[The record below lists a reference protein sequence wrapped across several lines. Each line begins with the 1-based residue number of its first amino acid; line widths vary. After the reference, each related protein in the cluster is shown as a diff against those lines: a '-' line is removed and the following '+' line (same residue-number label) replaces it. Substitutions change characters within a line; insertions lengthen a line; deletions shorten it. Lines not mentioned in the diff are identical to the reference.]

1 MTYFSSPVILLQTK
15 KIGMTKKT
23 NPFFLH
29 DVLSLEQYTSSDLLL
44 LFRRTDAIRK
54 LIESG
59 KSPNYLRGKLAT
71 LMFYEPSSRT
81 FSSFAAAIK
90 KLGGQTIEYQNPT
103 QTSSAVKGETIE
115 DSTKVFEA
123 YSDVI
128 IMRHP
133 VEGTAKK
140 AADAAKKVPLINAGD
155 GPGEHPTQAF
165 LDLYT
170 MSRCHGSLN
179 NLKILLAGDLLYGR
193 TVHSLMKGLA
203 LFKGVVVYLMS
214 PPRLRMPQ
222 EIQRYTTHKGMKIME
237 IHSPKDIPKDCD
249 IWYWT
254 RVQKERFT
262 SHSEYEKVK
271 LAFVLTKKLISDKA
285 APHTYFMHPLPR
297 VGEIETA
304 VDVDPR
310 ALYLNEQVKNGM
322 YVRMALLTLVLNPK
336 G

>member
-1 MTYFSSPVILLQTK
+1 
-15 KIGMTKKT
+15 MTKKS

-29 DVLSLEQYTSSDLLL
+29 DVLSLEQYTASDLLL
-44 LFRRTDAIRK
+44 LFKKTDSIRK

-59 KSPNYLRGKLAT
+59 KTPDYLRGKLAT

-133 VEGTAKK
+133 IAGTAKK
-140 AADAAKKVPLINAGD
+140 AADAATKVPLINAGD

-170 MSRCHGSLN
+170 MSRRHGSLN
-179 NLKILLAGDLLYGR
+179 NLKILLAGDMLYGR
-193 TVHSLMKGLA
+193 TVHSLMKGLS
-203 LFKGVVVYLMS
+203 LFKGVVVYLLS
-214 PPRLRMPQ
+214 PARLRMP
-222 EIQRYTTHKGMKIME
+222 EDIQTYARKKDMKIVE
-237 IHSPKDIPKDCD
+237 IHSPKDIPKDCH

-254 RVQKERFT
+254 RVQKERFK
-262 SHSEYEKVK
+262 SSSEYEKVK
-271 LAFVLTKKLISDKA
+271 LAFVLTKKLIDDRA
-285 APHTYFMHPLPR
+285 TAHTYFMLSLIH
-297 VGEIETA
+297 I
-304 VDVDPR
+304 
-310 ALYLNEQVKNGM
+310 
-322 YVRMALLTLVLNPK
+322 
-336 G
+336 

>member
-1 MTYFSSPVILLQTK
+1 
-15 KIGMTKKT
+15 MTKKS

-44 LFRRTDAIRK
+44 LFKKTDLIRK

-59 KSPNYLRGKLAT
+59 KTPDYLRGKLAT

-133 VEGTAKK
+133 IAGTAKK
-140 AADAAKKVPLINAGD
+140 AADAATKAPLINAGD

-170 MSRCHGSLN
+170 MFKRHGTLN
-179 NLKILLAGDLLYGR
+179 QLKILLVGDLLYGR
-193 TVHSLMKGLA
+193 TVHSLMKGLS
-203 LFKGVVVYLMS
+203 LFKGVDVYLMS
-214 PPRLRMPQ
+214 PSRLRMPQ
-222 EIQRYTTHKGMKIME
+222 DIQRYAIHKGMKITE

-254 RVQKERFT
+254 RVQKERFKSRT
-262 SHSEYEKVK
+262 EYEKVK
-271 LAFVLTKKLISDKA
+271 LAYVLTKKLIDDRA
-285 APHTYFMHPLPR
+285 TTHTYFMHPLPR

-304 VDVDPR
+304 VDSDPR
-310 ALYLNEQVKNGM
+310 ALYLDEQVKNGM
-322 YVRMALLTLVLNPK
+322 YVRMALLTLVLRPK
-336 G
+336 S